1 MGTIYEFIQLK
12 KIEFQSDS
20 NEVLISCE
28 ITKNMELSYH
38 HYVVSQTELN
48 KIFGELQANNEGIDL
63 YDLLE
68 KIYINEETQIF
79 SLDFEKNKIQ
89 NSWLPDLNFSTIYRE
104 IRA

>member
-28 ITKNMELSYH
+28 ITKNMDLSYH

-48 KIFGELQANNEGIDL
+48 KIFGELQANNESLDL
-63 YDLLE
+63 YDLIE
-68 KIYINEETQIF
+68 KVNLDENTQIYC
-79 SLDFEKNKIQ
+79 LDLEKNKIQ
-89 NSWLPDLNFSTIYRE
+89 NSWLPNLDFATIYRE